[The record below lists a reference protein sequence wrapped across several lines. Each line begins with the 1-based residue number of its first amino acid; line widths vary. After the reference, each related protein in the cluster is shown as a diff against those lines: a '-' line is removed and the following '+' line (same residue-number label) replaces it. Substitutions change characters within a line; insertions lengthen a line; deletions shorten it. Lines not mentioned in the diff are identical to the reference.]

1 MLESIKGKVIDEL
14 NERIGQIHYLCD
26 LGTTLTESENTDG
39 SWYCSSYKAKEDI
52 VDNFDFC
59 GAFYE
64 WHKDNFGKAISYN
77 PFEETELFH
86 CNMMI
91 FAVENAFSYALNKTE
106 YSELWN
112 DEFEITE
119 EFVNAIEEAIEDIK
133 EDDIF

>member
-1 MLESIKGKVIDEL
+1 MLETIKGKVIDEL
-14 NERIGQIHYLCD
+14 NERIGQTHYLCD
-26 LGTTLTESENTDG
+26 LCMELSDYENATG
-39 SWYCSSYKAKEDI
+39 SWYCSRYEAEEEVKA
-52 VDNFDFC
+52 NFDVCKSFVDWYNSNI
-59 GAFYE
+59 G
-64 WHKDNFGKAISYN
+64 GLLN
-77 PFEETELFH
+77 PFDDVEKFH
-86 CNMMI
+86 CTMMI

>member
-1 MLESIKGKVIDEL
+1 MLENIKEKVIDEL
-14 NERIGQIHYLCD
+14 RERMGQTHYLCD
-26 LGTTLTESENTDG
+26 LGMTLTESENADG

-64 WHKDNFGKAISYN
+64 WHKDNFGKAISCN
-77 PFEETELFH
+77 PFEDTELFH
-86 CNMMI
+86 CMMMI
-91 FAVENAFSYALNKTE
+91 FAVEGAFNYALNKTE

>member
-14 NERIGQIHYLCD
+14 NERIGQTTYLCD
-26 LGTTLTESENTDG
+26 LGMELSDYENANG
-39 SWYCSSYKAKEDI
+39 SWYCSRYEAEEEVKA
-52 VDNFDFC
+52 NFDTCKSFVDWYNSNI
-59 GAFYE
+59 G
-64 WHKDNFGKAISYN
+64 GLLN
-77 PFEETELFH
+77 PFDDVEKFH
-86 CNMMI
+86 CTMMI